1 MDTSVMWTLG
11 LVMCPRLTASVQKF
25 SSSVDPFSH
34 SISNGLAIPF
44 FFFFWLSV
52 SHPCACRAFAC
63 RVLIPK
69 EHLHVRSHVCYSDSW
84 LCPFGVHIKEV

>member
-34 SISNGLAIPF
+34 SVSNGLAIPF
-44 FFFFWLSV
+44 FFFFGYPFLI
-52 SHPCACRAFAC
+52 H
-63 RVLIPK
+63 VLA
-69 EHLHVRSHVCYSDSW
+69 VRSLAVYSF
-84 LCPFGVHIKEV
+84 LRNTCV